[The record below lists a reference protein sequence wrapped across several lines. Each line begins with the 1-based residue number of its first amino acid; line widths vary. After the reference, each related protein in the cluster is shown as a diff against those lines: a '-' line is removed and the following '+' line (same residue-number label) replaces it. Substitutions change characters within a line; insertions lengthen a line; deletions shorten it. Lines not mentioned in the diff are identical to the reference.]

1 MNTAQEIM
9 EASGPTMLVHES
21 PSQYEQQLI
30 QLRRYTT
37 VVTVALILGC
47 NAIVLLGIWG
57 SGVNIESL
65 LRTTDVFNPAQD
77 VCLRMSWHK
86 VAGVEQ
92 PIRLCYE
99 WINLSDP
106 SGKTHTFQE
115 DTEVVQGAD
124 GNLYFDHG
132 LRGDYRLFL
141 FATFVLAVLVGGM
154 ATKRYLIARYRT
166 RLGLA
171 TRSRRSAR
179 DS

>member
-1 MNTAQEIM
+1 MYTAQEIT
-9 EASGPTMLVHES
+9 EESDPTMLVQES
-21 PSQYEQQLI
+21 PSQYEQQLS

-37 VVTVALILGC
+37 VVTVGLILGC

-65 LRTTDVFNPAQD
+65 FRTPDVFNPAKD
-77 VCLRMSWHK
+77 ICLRLSWHK

-92 PIRLCYE
+92 PVRLCYE

-106 SGKTHTFQE
+106 SGHTHTFQQ

-132 LRGDYRLFL
+132 LRADYRLFL
-141 FATFVLAVLVGGM
+141 FAAFVLAVLLGGV
-154 ATKRYLIARYRT
+154 AAKRFLIARYRI
-166 RLGLA
+166 RLGLVG
-171 TRSRRSAR
+171 RQS
-179 DS
+179 